1 MSRAVKPEFRPGSL
15 WIGGEDNYV
24 VEILGNGHK
33 PGLKR
38 VQSEGGLIIASKR
51 WSGRAGDGLRHKLQ
65 SARSVGTLPKS
76 GSGRL
81 SSADTRKGSTRPLE
95 MLGRISP
102 PRALRSKST
111 AGMCAENISASGV
124 GQRNFLPQTT
134 ADVYQVIEKETFFP
148 PDGFGVVCV
157 FTEKKPGRGIAGL
170 WRLFHKPCLLPM
182 ASRLALM
189 NSSILGW

>member
-1 MSRAVKPEFRPGSL
+1 MKPEFRPGSL

-51 WSGRAGDGLRHKLQ
+51 WSGRPGDGLRHKLQ

-81 SSADTRKGSTRPLE
+81 RSADTRKGSTRPLE
-95 MLGRISP
+95 NAGADFSA
-102 PRALRSKST
+102 PRA
-111 AGMCAENISASGV
+111 AIEIHSG
-124 GQRNFLPQTT
+124 
-134 ADVYQVIEKETFFP
+134 DV
-148 PDGFGVVCV
+148 C
-157 FTEKKPGRGIAGL
+157 
-170 WRLFHKPCLLPM
+170 
-182 ASRLALM
+182 
-189 NSSILGW
+189 